1 MKSKIKKFVL
11 GLCFAVLCFAGAVAL
26 VGCEKETPVLDVT
39 EEPIHQHEYEQLV
52 VLPTCT
58 EVGYEIEK
66 CKTCEDIS
74 AKKVLNKVEHKFELS
89 SLLLEHETIENC
101 GEFKCADCDET
112 LLRTITHDDI
122 GMPIL
127 SFYGSMEGIS
137 KEDKVTIAVEYESE
151 DKSFESDATLKWQ
164 GASSLAYEKK
174 NYNITFLKT
183 GTTSK
188 NKVTLVEEWGN
199 QSKYTLKANWIDFS
213 HSRNIV
219 SANLYN
225 QVTKT
230 RDLEDEISKL
240 SNGGAIDGFPIV
252 IYHDGNFEGLYTL
265 NIPKDDWMFGMEEDE
280 EGDDVEIRHAALA
293 TNSWSDDVFLKK
305 EIETFENGDFEV
317 EFCSTEDTIGDEWVL
332 ESFNNL
338 IRFVNESSDE
348 EFVEQIGNYVNLE
361 RTIDSMLF
369 TSAIFA
375 PDNIA
380 KNIIWL
386 TYDGVHWFSSVYDL
400 DSTWGLHWA
409 GTEFYIHNHDN
420 VNASSGNNLWRRI
433 FALYEKEVVKRYFEL
448 RTSVLTIENIS
459 NNFEEFDSQIS
470 LIIKTAEIEKWQD
483 IPSKE
488 TNNITQIIEYAKA
501 RLNFLDDVMLAY
513 L

>member
-1 MKSKIKKFVL
+1 VTSWEYVGWLNYLFDEKKHIKNFDTWNLFEAFYRAEEAKYYGKYERMWSEFGSKRYAFISM
-11 GLCFAVLCFAGAVAL
+11 CEIYAVLYGIEEMTKKIETI
-26 VGCEKETPVLDVT
+26 EKGEIENLAFRAIKVMMEWLGNYVKS
-39 EEPIHQHEYEQLV
+39 EQHTLE
-52 VLPTCT
+52 
-58 EVGYEIEK
+58 EK
-66 CKTCEDIS
+66 CKGIMS
-74 AKKVLNKVEHKFELS
+74 A
-89 SLLLEHETIENC
+89 I
-101 GEFKCADCDET
+101 
-112 LLRTITHDDI
+112 R
-122 GMPIL
+122 
-127 SFYGSMEGIS
+127 
-137 KEDKVTIAVEYESE
+137 
-151 DKSFESDATLKWQ
+151 
-164 GASSLAYEKK
+164 
-174 NYNITFLKT
+174 
-183 GTTSK
+183 
-188 NKVTLVEEWGN
+188 
-199 QSKYTLKANWIDFS
+199 KY
-213 HSRNIV
+213 
-219 SANLYN
+219 
-225 QVTKT
+225 
-230 RDLEDEISKL
+230 
-240 SNGGAIDGFPIV
+240 
-252 IYHDGNFEGLYTL
+252 YTQ
-265 NIPKDDWMFGMEEDE
+265 EEDE

-361 RTIDSMLF
+361 STIDSMLF